1 VLYSFK
7 DLEVPIGPA
16 LGLAEFQKR
25 CRQAADLVADT
36 PEAIV
41 FLRRLVET
49 FPGEERVL
57 GAVQEYEAFLKR
69 HPDTP
74 DALAIL
80 QTLRETYASLKVP
93 DPAAR
98 CEMLMREAP
107 FPRETRRAF
116 YAQSALG
123 WTGWQIVGPF
133 QAAGDRRGMNVTL
146 PPERSVDPDWQPKGP
161 FNVDLRWIKWAP
173 PKDEKGR
180 PPGYGYVELTPLLL
194 SRFDRRQ
201 QEDILRGPYFAY
213 AYRRLEVGSR
223 RRAALLFGCRDVV
236 SIWLNGRRV
245 VTESVPGDSRDGQ
258 AVDVSLNAGE
268 NEILLKLATPEG
280 RLGFFFRLADEN
292 GRPFDDLQ
300 P

>member
-1 VLYSFK
+1 
-7 DLEVPIGPA
+7 
-16 LGLAEFQKR
+16 
-25 CRQAADLVADT
+25 
-36 PEAIV
+36 
-41 FLRRLVET
+41 VET

-258 AVDVSLNAGE
+258 AVAPVL
-268 NEILLKLATPEG
+268 EILSLFEMFVSPLQTVLLVLTTMVCVVSGVSILVSIYNSMSDRRHEIAVM
-280 RLGFFFRLADEN
+280 RALGASQGTVMSIVLL
-292 GRPFDDLQ
+292 DDSVLMLSSMCGNE
-300 P
+300 